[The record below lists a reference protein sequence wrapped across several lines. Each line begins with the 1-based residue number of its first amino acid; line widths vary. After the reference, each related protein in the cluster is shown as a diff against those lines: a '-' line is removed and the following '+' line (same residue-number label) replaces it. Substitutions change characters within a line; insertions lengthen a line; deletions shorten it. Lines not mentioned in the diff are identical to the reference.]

1 MAGKSLIDRAVAL
14 FGSRAAAA
22 RAAGISGYAA
32 GQSARGELTGS
43 RRSDVNAGLR
53 AAIDAAKSIT
63 GGKSDPIARA
73 IGSVSKS
80 ALSEATGLKK
90 SEIDRAARGKL
101 KAAERDRVEKTIAK
115 FERSKAGK
123 QAFVDATAKGKAI
136 DRRGLQNVPAIKSKN
151 EQTREAR
158 EEKAYR
164 KIEDKIGV
172 PWEVIKDI
180 ADLHKELNQQFSAV
194 YQEWKRLPD
203 GARKDEL
210 YKKLGD
216 IAQRAKNVEK
226 SKEFQ
231 SVVSAGIMKDEY
243 MFSHDGEMIEEEPSF
258 FTPAGSII
266 REGD

>member
-53 AAIDAAKSIT
+53 AAIDSAKGLT
-63 GGKSDPIARA
+63 GGKADPIARA
-73 IGSVSKS
+73 VGSVSKA
-80 ALSEATGLKK
+80 ALSEATGLKR
-90 SEIDRAARGKL
+90 SEIDRAARGSL
-101 KAAERDRVEKTIAK
+101 KAEERARVEKTIAK
-115 FERSKAGK
+115 FADSKAGR
-123 QAFVDATAKGKAI
+123 QALADASAKGKAI
-136 DRRGLQNVPAIKSKN
+136 DRRGLANVPAIKSKN

-164 KIEDKIGV
+164 KIEEKIGV

-180 ADLHKELNQQFSAV
+180 ADLHKELNQQFSVV

-216 IAQRAKNVEK
+216 LAQRAKNLEK

-231 SVVSAGIMKDEY
+231 AVVSAGIMKDEY
-243 MFSHDGEMIEEEPSF
+243 MFAADGEMIEEEPVF
-258 FTPAGSII
+258 FTPAGSVI